1 MCGNYYIS
9 KDSVLRI
16 QNAFVYQGLRCAFED
31 VFPGQHCLVLI
42 NDHGTI
48 VSRSM
53 KWGLS
58 TKSGSLINARAETVC
73 QKPTFS
79 SLVDTQRCIVVA
91 DAYYEWNAAKE
102 KVTFSR
108 KDGKILW
115 MAGIYNEDGFVILT
129 TRPNASV
136 RSVHDRMPLI
146 LEKEEMIQWLC
157 KDYKDLL
164 EKVPTLLEKKQ
175 SFEQLGLF

>member
-1 MCGNYYIS
+1 
-9 KDSVLRI
+9 
-16 QNAFVYQGLRCAFED
+16 
-31 VFPGQHCLVLI
+31 
-42 NDHGTI
+42 
-48 VSRSM
+48 
-53 KWGLS
+53 
-58 TKSGSLINARAETVC
+58 
-73 QKPTFS
+73 
-79 SLVDTQRCIVVA
+79 
-91 DAYYEWNAAKE
+91 
-102 KVTFSR
+102 
-108 KDGKILW
+108 